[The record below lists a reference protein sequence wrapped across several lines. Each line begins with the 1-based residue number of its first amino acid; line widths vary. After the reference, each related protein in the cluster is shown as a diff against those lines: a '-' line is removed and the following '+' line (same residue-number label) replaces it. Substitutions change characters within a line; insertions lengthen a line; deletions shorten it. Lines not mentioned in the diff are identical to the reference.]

1 MVAHFFPDPD
11 PDGAALRYAYAP
23 ASIGR
28 LRTCDPCALPGGFGD
43 RHIWRQID
51 DTLIGLRKAGRCAI
65 RILDVGCGD
74 GAWLISTV
82 LRAQMLGFVAI
93 EARGFDILPALIDR
107 ARSMA
112 GGIADHRIGF
122 SFDVADAGEALSQED
137 DHGADLVLCHYGA
150 IDRLPADAH
159 EAVVAELARV
169 TAGALV
175 CLGGTQ

>member
-1 MVAHFFPDPD
+1 MVAHFSPDPD
-11 PDGAALRYAYAP
+11 PDGAPLRYAYPPAP
-23 ASIGR
+23 IGR
-28 LRTCDPCALPGGFGD
+28 PWTCEPGALPGGFGD
-43 RHIWRQID
+43 RHISRQID
-51 DTLIGLRKAGRCAI
+51 DALIGLRKAGRCAI

-93 EARGFDILPALIDR
+93 EARGFDIVPALIDR
-107 ARSMA
+107 ARSIA

-122 SFDVADAGEALSQED
+122 SFDVADAGEALAQED
-137 DHGADLVLCHYGA
+137 DHGADLVLCHYAA
-150 IDRLPADAH
+150 IDRLPADVH

-169 TAGALV
+169 TAGALI